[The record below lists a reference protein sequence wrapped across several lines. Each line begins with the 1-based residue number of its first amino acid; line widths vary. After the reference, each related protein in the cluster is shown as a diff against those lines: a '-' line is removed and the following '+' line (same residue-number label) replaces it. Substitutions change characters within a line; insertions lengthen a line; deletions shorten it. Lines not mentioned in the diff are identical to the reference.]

1 MKTIKVL
8 LITAV
13 AACTFAEA
21 SAQIKLPPPP
31 PPPPNL
37 LHLKKPPV
45 PVARSR
51 KRVIKRR
58 SGVKVTL
65 PPRPVAP
72 PPLPR

>member
-1 MKTIKVL
+1 MKILKVL

-31 PPPPNL
+31 PAPPNP
-37 LHLKKPPV
+37 LHFKKPTV
-45 PVARSR
+45 PVVRSR
-51 KRVIKRR
+51 KKVVKRR
-58 SGVKVTL
+58 AAVNVTL

-72 PPLPR
+72 PLLPR

>member
-1 MKTIKVL
+1 MKTIKVF
-8 LITAV
+8 LIAAV

-31 PPPPNL
+31 PAPPNP
-37 LHLKKPPV
+37 LHLKKPKLPV
-45 PVARSR
+45 IHSR
-51 KRVIKRR
+51 KGAVKRR
-58 SGVKVTL
+58 SSVRVAV

>member
-21 SAQIKLPPPP
+21 SAQIPPP
-31 PPPPNL
+31 PPPPNP

-45 PVARSR
+45 PVVRAR
-51 KRVIKRR
+51 KKAVKRR
-58 SGVKVTL
+58 SAIKVTL

-72 PPLPR
+72 LPLPR

>member
-8 LITAV
+8 LI
-13 AACTFAEA
+13 AALASCTFAEA
-21 SAQIKLPPPP
+21 GAQLPPPP
-31 PPPPNL
+31 SPPKNP

-45 PVARSR
+45 PVVRSR
-51 KRVIKRR
+51 KGVVKRR

-65 PPRPVAP
+65 PPRPVP